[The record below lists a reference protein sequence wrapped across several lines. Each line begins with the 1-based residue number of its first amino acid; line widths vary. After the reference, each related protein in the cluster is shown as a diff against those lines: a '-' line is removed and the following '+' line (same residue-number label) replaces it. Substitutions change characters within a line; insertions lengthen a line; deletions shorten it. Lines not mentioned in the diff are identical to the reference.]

1 MFIYRLL
8 TQNGDFVV
16 KIAIILAFVV
26 AALAAI
32 VIHEYS
38 HGFVAKLNGDYT
50 AKNAGRLTLNP
61 VAHFD
66 LIGVLMMLLVG
77 FGWAKPVPVNPSN
90 FTNYR
95 RGMITVSVAGVSAN
109 LIMAGIGMLLLF
121 LLAPLL
127 YVASANAFVL
137 FVQYFVLTLLEVGV
151 VINFSLAL
159 FNILP
164 IYPLDGYNLIATLF
178 PRAEGYR
185 RFMVRYGIF
194 VLLGIILIGN
204 VASAFGAW
212 YLDIFGMF
220 SSVVNSLVDIVYRAG
235 LRVFLGV

>member
-127 YVASANAFVL
+127 YVASSNAFVL